1 MSFGYQWRRCDASGG
16 ACADIGGATASSYA
30 VVSGDVGSTLR
41 AVVTAS
47 NGGGS
52 ASETS
57 AQTAVVVAG
66 SSSGSMTF
74 SVGEG
79 GDDGDVTVE
88 ASGYPPSGSA
98 GVNAAG
104 GYFTAGRRFA
114 FGSYFVNVPS
124 LRFDTSGLPDG
135 ATITSA
141 TLKVFVTGKT
151 DDDARNLMA
160 EWYPASNWPIDA
172 AEFSLDSTGS
182 ALAGSD
188 ITAITVGGVNS
199 FALTGLSAVSTTGAT
214 ALRLHVSGGQPTGD
228 NYVQMAA
235 FENSNPEAQLVVTW
249 TVP

>member
-1 MSFGYQWRRCDASGG
+1 VLA
-16 ACADIGGATASSYA
+16 
-30 VVSGDVGSTLR
+30 GDVGSTLR
-41 AVVTAS
+41 AVVSAS

-52 ASETS
+52 SSATS
-57 AQTAVVVAG
+57 AQTGVVSAG
-66 SSSGSMTF
+66 ASSGTMTF
-74 SVGEG
+74 SVASGA
-79 GDDGDVTVE
+79 DDGDLTLRS
-88 ASGYPPSGSA
+88 AQSQGYPPTGSVSVNASGS
-98 GVNAAG
+98 VV
-104 GYFTAGRRFA
+104 TAGRRAA
-114 FGSYFVNVPS
+114 FGNYSVFVPL